1 MLKTGKIYGLAP
13 RENYFDGRLTL
24 VHPLLLLDKTTITQ
38 ACRQWALPVWENACP
53 SKDRTARS
61 ETLQRALDL
70 CGGDMTSSGTTHE
83 PFDASP
89 PGATSRF

>member
-1 MLKTGKIYGLAP
+1 MLIC
-13 RENYFDGRLTL
+13 
-24 VHPLLLLDKTTITQ
+24 PLLLLDKTTITQ

-70 CGGDMTSSGTTHE
+70 CGGDKRIRTNMFSALRRWQMDSW
-83 PFDASP
+83 
-89 PGATSRF
+89 PGMV